1 MESPPAEHPL
11 ARKRTRHALRVV
23 LALETLAA
31 AALAFWHN
39 GIQDGLFLLLIMAGI
54 PLLWLAAYCF
64 IFRLR
69 SGEVAICAVGELLL
83 ALQLGAWA
91 YVLLYHAG
99 DGLGFGLLLFLV
111 GLMGQFAFLFLLLAL
126 QGWLAWHR
134 RAGGTSAV

>member
-1 MESPPAEHPL
+1 METTPAEHSL
-11 ARKRTRHALRVV
+11 AGTRTRRALRVV

-39 GIQDGLFLLLIMAGI
+39 GVQDGLFLLLIMAGI

-64 IFRLR
+64 FFQLR
-69 SGEVAICAVGELLL
+69 TGEIAICAVGELLL

-99 DGLGFGLLLFLV
+99 DGLGFGILLILV
-111 GLMGQFAFLFLLLAL
+111 GVLGQLAFLFLLLAL

-134 RAGGTSAV
+134 RK